1 MTSKSFRVNLWLL
14 LPILLIGAGIRDGF
28 FVNFF
33 SEIRWTYLVISL
45 ILFLNIWVRGLDN
58 IFIHSSMAELC
69 FSVFFLVLIFSN
81 LIMGFSI
88 NTFISNVVLVLLFL
102 TAKSFVES
110 RSYNFSLKKIH
121 STLVYMGVFY
131 IAFCYIFFD
140 NYIVNVGVNIFY
152 GPSGNAHNTG
162 NLLALSVIFVCISF
176 DFKQNYKVFTLFQ
189 IILVLLGF
197 YLMIMTHSRSS
208 FLIITI
214 FVFLNIITSKNLLR
228 NIVITGG
235 VMIFFSFCIFFFTLN
250 SEAFSTILEIFVRGV
265 ERGLSGRDE
274 IALYMIDMIF
284 KDNATLYFGN
294 GAGSISSLP
303 ETLSASDAGS
313 FVVVLFEFGI
323 FGLIFWIFLI
333 FVCILGLMVKNK
345 NYFKNEKSFFIICL
359 SFACNPSDSNLTAYS
374 SINGFLTVFG
384 LFVTGQRLLKNYW
397 KVS

>member
-1 MTSKSFRVNLWLL
+1 MTSKSFRFNLWLL

-162 NLLALSVIFVCISF
+162 NLLALSVIFVCTSF

-235 VMIFFSFCIFFFTLN
+235 VLIFFSFCIFFFTLN

-313 FVVVLFEFGI
+313 FT
-323 FGLIFWIFLI
+323 
-333 FVCILGLMVKNK
+333 
-345 NYFKNEKSFFIICL
+345 S
-359 SFACNPSDSNLTAYS
+359 
-374 SINGFLTVFG
+374 
-384 LFVTGQRLLKNYW
+384 R
-397 KVS
+397 